1 MARPYA
7 GYKDAAG
14 NKIPGVTT
22 IIGRFKESGGLVHW
36 AWKLGTEGKDYRKER
51 DNAASIGTYVHDW
64 VEATINKQA
73 QPIVPVEFTL
83 DDIAACE
90 RSYNQWRHWY
100 FEHGFTIE
108 RTEIPLISNR
118 GFAGTIDAYG
128 VDKDGV
134 VCLIDWKTGKAVYKD
149 VMLQMGAYMILLEE
163 HGFTVPREVHVVN
176 FTKIGE
182 LNLYKWT
189 ATEMSTARSMFFA
202 ILAAYKLDKDLEP
215 IFAKGQVDGKD
226 VTS

>member
-73 QPIVPVEFTL
+73 QPLVPPEFSL
-83 DDIAACE
+83 NDIAACE
-90 RSYNQWRHWY
+90 LAYQQWREWY
-100 FEHGFTIE
+100 FDHGFTIE
-108 RTEIPLISNR
+108 RTEIPLVSKL

-128 VDKDGV
+128 ADKDGV

-149 VMLQMGAYMILLEE
+149 VMLQMGAYMALLEE
-163 HGFTVPREVHVVN
+163 HEFAVPSEVHVVN
-176 FTKIGE
+176 FTKLGE

-189 ATEMSTARSMFFA
+189 SVEMSTAKAMFFA
-202 ILAAYKLDKDLEP
+202 LLSAYKLDKDLDP
-215 IFAKGQVDGKD
+215 VFAKGFV
-226 VTS
+226 

>member
-83 DDIAACE
+83 DDIGACE
-90 RSYNQWRHWY
+90 RSYQQWRHWY
-100 FEHGFTIE
+100 FEHGFTID
-108 RTEIPLISNR
+108 RTEIPLISKR

-128 VDKDGV
+128 ADKDGV

-149 VMLQMGAYMILLEE
+149 VMLQMGAYMALLEE
-163 HGFTVPREVHVVN
+163 HEFEVPSEVHVVN
-176 FTKIGE
+176 FTKTGE

-189 ATEMSTARSMFFA
+189 AIEIGVAREMFFA
-202 ILAAYKLDKDLEP
+202 LLAAYKYDKDLEP
-215 IFAKGQVDGKD
+215 IFTKGAVIGKD
-226 VTS
+226 NVS